1 MTIATVLTVFL
12 VILGVMLVFQAYWLF
27 GTALF
32 PRMVGQARDRYKTP
46 IRTTL
51 IGLAVIVPTFLIGFV
66 WLGQSLVW
74 LDQKDGDTFNISNG
88 IGLVIGVVPLMLGAI
103 GSAGLCQLIGLGLP
117 VPGDQSQNWRRVWR
131 GGWVLNFCYL
141 LPFAGWFVILPW
153 GIISG
158 CGAFVTSISGRGN
171 DRGNDRSN
179 DRGRGRSGR
188 APRQTPAPEPAAKLD
203 DDSPRSSR
211 LQRSQIPSGDSENKP
226 SQRPRRPRRPSRPKP
241 EE

>member
-1 MTIATVLTVFL
+1 MTIATVLAVFL
-12 VILGVMLVFQAYWLF
+12 VILGLMLVFQAYWLF
-27 GTALF
+27 GAALF
-32 PRMVGQARDRYKTP
+32 PRMVAQARDRYKTP

-51 IGLAVIVPTFLIGFV
+51 IGLAVVVPTFLLGFFV
-66 WLGQSLVW
+66 LGQSANPIV
-74 LDQKDGDTFNISNG
+74 KVGG
-88 IGLVIGVVPLMLGAI
+88 IVLGSVPLLLGAI

-117 VPGDQSQNWRRVWR
+117 APGDQSQNWRRVWR
-131 GGWVLNFCYL
+131 GGWALNFCYL
-141 LPFAGWFVILPW
+141 LPVAGWFVVLPW

-158 CGAFVTSISGRGN
+158 CGAFVTSLSGRGN
-171 DRGNDRSN
+171 DRENDRSS
-179 DRGRGRSGR
+179 DRGRGRGGR
-188 APRQTPAPEPAAKLD
+188 APRQTSAPEPVAKLD

>member
-1 MTIATVLTVFL
+1 MTIADVLRIL
-12 VILGVMLVFQAYWLF
+12 LLILGVMLVFQAYWLF

-32 PRMVGQARDRYKTP
+32 PRLIGQARDRYKTP

-51 IGLAVIVPTFLIGFV
+51 IGLAVVVPTFFIGFV
-66 WLGQSLVW
+66 WLGQ
-74 LDQKDGDTFNISNG
+74 KDGDIFNVFNG

-117 VPGDQSQNWRRVWR
+117 APGDQSQNWRRVWR

-153 GIISG
+153 SIISG
-158 CGAFVTSISGRGN
+158 CGAFVTSLSG
-171 DRGNDRSN
+171 RGNDRSN
-179 DRGRGRSGR
+179 DRGRGRGGSR
-188 APRQTPAPEPAAKLD
+188 APRKSSAPEPVAKLD

-226 SQRPRRPRRPSRPKP
+226 SQRPRRPRRPSRPKQ

>member
-12 VILGVMLVFQAYWLF
+12 VILGVMLVFQAFWLF

-51 IGLAVIVPTFLIGFV
+51 IGLAVVVPTFFIGFV
-66 WLGQSLVW
+66 WLL
-74 LDQKDGDTFNISNG
+74 NIDNIIVKI

-117 VPGDQSQNWRRVWR
+117 APGDQSQNWRRVWR

-141 LPFAGWFVILPW
+141 LPVAGQVVILPW

-158 CGAFVTSISGRGN
+158 CGAFVTSLSGRCN
-171 DRGNDRSN
+171 DRGNDRG
-179 DRGRGRSGR
+179 RGRGGSR
-188 APRQTPAPEPAAKLD
+188 APRKSSAPEPVAKLD

-211 LQRSQIPSGDSENKP
+211 LQRSQIPSSDSENKP

>member
-1 MTIATVLTVFL
+1 MTIANVLQIL
-12 VILGVMLVFQAYWLF
+12 LLILGLMLVFQAYWLF

-32 PRMVGQARDRYKTP
+32 PHLVAQARDRYKTP

-51 IGLAVIVPTFLIGFV
+51 IGLAVVVPTFLVGFV
-66 WLGQSLVW
+66 AMG
-74 LDQKDGDTFNISNG
+74 KGSNPVIQIIG
-88 IGLVIGVVPLMLGAI
+88 IVIGTIPLMLGAI

-117 VPGDQSQNWRRVWR
+117 APGDQSQNWRRVWR

-141 LPFAGWFVILPW
+141 LPLAGWFVILPW

-158 CGAFVTSISGRGN
+158 CGAFVTSLSGRGN
-171 DRGNDRSN
+171 DHSNDHSN
-179 DRGRGRSGR
+179 DRGRGRGGSR
-188 APRQTPAPEPAAKLD
+188 APRKSPAPEPVAKLD

-226 SQRPRRPRRPSRPKP
+226 SPRPRRPRRPSRPKQ

>member
-1 MTIATVLTVFL
+1 MTTADVLRILLL
-12 VILGVMLVFQAYWLF
+12 VLGVMLVFQAYWLV

-32 PRMVGQARDRYKTP
+32 TRLVGQARDRYKTP
-46 IRTTL
+46 IRTTMWGLL
-51 IGLAVIVPTFLIGFV
+51 IVVPTFVIGFTV
-66 WLGQSLVW
+66 LSQSPNPIV
-74 LDQKDGDTFNISNG
+74 KGAGF
-88 IGLVIGVVPLMLGAI
+88 VIGAVPLLLGAI

-117 VPGDQSQNWRRVWR
+117 APGDQSQNWRRVWR

-158 CGAFVTSISGRGN
+158 CGAFVTSLSG
-171 DRGNDRSN
+171 RGNDRSN
-179 DRGRGRSGR
+179 DRGRGRGGSR
-188 APRQTPAPEPAAKLD
+188 APRKSSAPEPVAKLD

>member
-1 MTIATVLTVFL
+1 MTIATVLAVFL
-12 VILGVMLVFQAYWLF
+12 VILGLMLVFQAYWLF
-27 GTALF
+27 GAALF
-32 PRMVGQARDRYKTP
+32 PRMVAQARDRYKTP

-51 IGLAVIVPTFLIGFV
+51 IGLAVVVPTFLLGFFV
-66 WLGQSLVW
+66 LGQSANPIV
-74 LDQKDGDTFNISNG
+74 KVGG
-88 IGLVIGVVPLMLGAI
+88 IVLGSVPLLLGAI

-117 VPGDQSQNWRRVWR
+117 APGDQSQNWRRVWR
-131 GGWVLNFCYL
+131 GGWALNFCYL
-141 LPFAGWFVILPW
+141 LPVAGWFVILPW

-158 CGAFVTSISGRGN
+158 CGAFVTSLSGRDN
-171 DRGNDRSN
+171 DRGNDRSS
-179 DRGRGRSGR
+179 DRGRGRGGR
-188 APRQTPAPEPAAKLD
+188 APRQTPAPEPVAKLD

>member
-1 MTIATVLTVFL
+1 MTNFELDTADVLQVL
-12 VILGVMLVFQAYWLF
+12 LLILGAMLVFQAFWLF

-51 IGLAVIVPTFLIGFV
+51 IGLAVVVPTFFIGIF
-66 WLGQSLVW
+66 WLQ
-74 LDQKDGDTFNISNG
+74 NIDNIIVKI
-88 IGLVIGVVPLMLGAI
+88 IGLVIGVVPLILGAI

-117 VPGDQSQNWRRVWR
+117 APGDQSQNWRRVWR

-141 LPFAGWFVILPW
+141 LPGPGWVFLAW
-153 GIISG
+153 GIVSG
-158 CGAFVTSISGRGN
+158 CGAFVTSLSG
-171 DRGNDRSN
+171 SN
-179 DRGRGRSGR
+179 ALRNRGRNTGR
-188 APRQTPAPEPAAKLD
+188 APRHTSAPEPAARLD

-211 LQRSQIPSGDSENKP
+211 LQRTQIPSGDEGNKP
-226 SQRPRRPRRPSRPKP
+226 KPRPRRPRRPSRPKQ

>member
-1 MTIATVLTVFL
+1 MTDFKLDIAGVLL
-12 VILGVMLVFQAYWLF
+12 VLLLILGIMLVFQAFWLF

-51 IGLAVIVPTFLIGFV
+51 IGLAVVVPTSFIGFV
-66 WLGQSLVW
+66 WLGRE
-74 LDQKDGDTFNISNG
+74 GDDPFNVSNG

-117 VPGDQSQNWRRVWR
+117 APGDQSQNWRRVWR

-141 LPFAGWFVILPW
+141 LPIAGWLVIFPW

-158 CGAFVTSISGRGN
+158 CGAFVTSLSGRDNDRDN
-171 DRGNDRSN
+171 DRGNDRG
-179 DRGRGRSGR
+179 RGRGGSR
-188 APRQTPAPEPAAKLD
+188 APRKSSAPEPVAKLD

-211 LQRSQIPSGDSENKP
+211 LQRSQIPSSDSEDKP

>member
-158 CGAFVTSISGRGN
+158 CGAFVTSLSG
-171 DRGNDRSN
+171 RGNDRSN
-179 DRGRGRSGR
+179 DRSRGRGGSRP
-188 APRQTPAPEPAAKLD
+188 PRKSSAPESVAKLD

>member
-12 VILGVMLVFQAYWLF
+12 VILGVMLVFQAFWLF

-51 IGLAVIVPTFLIGFV
+51 IGLAVVVPTFFIGFV
-66 WLGQSLVW
+66 WLGK
-74 LDQKDGDTFNISNG
+74 KDGDIFNVFNG
-88 IGLVIGVVPLMLGAI
+88 IGLVIGIVPLMLGLI

-117 VPGDQSQNWRRVWR
+117 APGDQSQNWRRVWR

-141 LPFAGWFVILPW
+141 LPVAGQVVILPW

-158 CGAFVTSISGRGN
+158 CGAFVTSLSGRGN
-171 DRGNDRSN
+171 DRGNDRG
-179 DRGRGRSGR
+179 RGRGGSR
-188 APRQTPAPEPAAKLD
+188 APRKSSAPEPVAKLD

-226 SQRPRRPRRPSRPKP
+226 SPRPRRPRRPSRPKP

>member
-1 MTIATVLTVFL
+1 MTIADVLTVFL
-12 VILGVMLVFQAYWLF
+12 VILSLMLVFQAFWLF

-51 IGLAVIVPTFLIGFV
+51 IGLVVVVPTFFIGFV
-66 WLGQSLVW
+66 WLGK
-74 LDQKDGDTFNISNG
+74 KDGDIFNG
-88 IGLVIGVVPLMLGAI
+88 IGLVIGIVPLMLGLI

-117 VPGDQSQNWRRVWR
+117 APGDQSQNWRRVWR

-141 LPFAGWFVILPW
+141 LPGPGWVFLAW

-158 CGAFVTSISGRGN
+158 CGAFVTSLSGDNAPHNRARN
-171 DRGNDRSN
+171 T
-179 DRGRGRSGR
+179 GR
-188 APRQTPAPEPAAKLD
+188 APRRPSAPEPLARLD
-203 DDSPRSSR
+203 DNSPRSSR
-211 LQRSQIPSGDSENKP
+211 LQRTQIPSGDEGNKP
-226 SQRPRRPRRPSRPKP
+226 KPRPRRPRRPSRPKQ

>member
-1 MTIATVLTVFL
+1 MTTTADVLRVL
-12 VILGVMLVFQAYWLF
+12 LLILGVMLVFQAYWLF

-32 PRMVGQARDRYKTP
+32 TRLIGQARDRYKTP

-51 IGLAVIVPTFLIGFV
+51 IGLAVIVPTFLVGFIVLGQNPTPIAKGIGFV
-66 WLGQSLVW
+66 
-74 LDQKDGDTFNISNG
+74 
-88 IGLVIGVVPLMLGAI
+88 IGTIPLMLGAI

-117 VPGDQSQNWRRVWR
+117 APGDQSQNWRRVWR

-141 LPFAGWFVILPW
+141 LPLAGWFVILPW

-158 CGAFVTSISGRGN
+158 CGAFVTSLSGRGN
-171 DRGNDRSN
+171 DHSNDHSN
-179 DRGRGRSGR
+179 DRGRGRGGSR
-188 APRQTPAPEPAAKLD
+188 APRKSPASEPVAKLD

-226 SQRPRRPRRPSRPKP
+226 SQRPRRPRRPSRPKQ

>member
-1 MTIATVLTVFL
+1 MTIANVLQIL
-12 VILGVMLVFQAYWLF
+12 LLILGLMLVFQAYWLF

-32 PRMVGQARDRYKTP
+32 PHLVAQARDRYKTP

-51 IGLAVIVPTFLIGFV
+51 IGLAVVVPTFLVGFV
-66 WLGQSLVW
+66 AMG
-74 LDQKDGDTFNISNG
+74 KGSNPVIQIIG
-88 IGLVIGVVPLMLGAI
+88 IVIGTIPLMLGAI

-117 VPGDQSQNWRRVWR
+117 APGDQSQNWRRVWR

-141 LPFAGWFVILPW
+141 LPLAGWFVILPW

-158 CGAFVTSISGRGN
+158 CGAFVTSLSGRGN
-171 DRGNDRSN
+171 DHSN
-179 DRGRGRSGR
+179 DRGRGRGGSR
-188 APRQTPAPEPAAKLD
+188 APRKSPASEPVAKLD

-226 SQRPRRPRRPSRPKP
+226 SQRPRRPRRPSRPKQ

>member
-1 MTIATVLTVFL
+1 MTIVDVLTVFL
-12 VILGVMLVFQAYWLF
+12 VILSLMLVFQAFWLF

-51 IGLAVIVPTFLIGFV
+51 IGLVVVVPTFFIGFV
-66 WLGQSLVW
+66 WLGK
-74 LDQKDGDTFNISNG
+74 KDGDIFNVFNG
-88 IGLVIGVVPLMLGAI
+88 IGLVIGIVPLMLGLI

-117 VPGDQSQNWRRVWR
+117 APGDQSQNWRRVWR

-141 LPFAGWFVILPW
+141 LPGPGWVFLAW
-153 GIISG
+153 SIISG
-158 CGAFVTSISGRGN
+158 CGAFVTSLSGRGN
-171 DRGNDRSN
+171 DRGNDRSS

>member
-1 MTIATVLTVFL
+1 MTIFELDTAGVLQVL
-12 VILGVMLVFQAYWLF
+12 LLILGIMLVFQAFWLF

-32 PRMVGQARDRYKTP
+32 HRMVGQARDRYKTP

-51 IGLAVIVPTFLIGFV
+51 IGLAVVVPTFLIGFV
-66 WLGQSLVW
+66 WLGQN
-74 LDQKDGDTFNISNG
+74 DRAIFKG

-141 LPFAGWFVILPW
+141 LPIAGWFVILPW

-158 CGAFVTSISGRGN
+158 CGAFVTSLSGRDN
-171 DRGNDRSN
+171 DRA
-179 DRGRGRSGR
+179 RGRGASR
-188 APRQTPAPEPAAKLD
+188 APRKSPATEPTAKLD

-211 LQRSQIPSGDSENKP
+211 LQRSQIPSDDSENKP
-226 SQRPRRPRRPSRPKP
+226 SQRPRRPRRPSRPKQ

>member
-1 MTIATVLTVFL
+1 MTIAATVLTVFL

-27 GTALF
+27 GMALF

-46 IRTTL
+46 IRTTMWGLL
-51 IGLAVIVPTFLIGFV
+51 IVVPTFILGFV
-66 WLGQSLVW
+66 VLGQS
-74 LDQKDGDTFNISNG
+74 SNPALKGVG
-88 IGLVIGVVPLMLGAI
+88 IVIGAVPLLLGAI

-117 VPGDQSQNWRRVWR
+117 APGDQSQNWRRVWR

-141 LPFAGWFVILPW
+141 LPFAGWLVILPW

-158 CGAFVTSISGRGN
+158 CGAFVTSLSGRGN

>member
-1 MTIATVLTVFL
+1 MTIANVLQIL
-12 VILGVMLVFQAYWLF
+12 LLILGLMLVFQAYWLF

-32 PRMVGQARDRYKTP
+32 PHLVAQARDRYKTP

-51 IGLAVIVPTFLIGFV
+51 IGLAVVVPTFLVGFV
-66 WLGQSLVW
+66 AMG
-74 LDQKDGDTFNISNG
+74 KGSNPVIQIIG
-88 IGLVIGVVPLMLGAI
+88 IVIGTIPLMLGAI

-117 VPGDQSQNWRRVWR
+117 APGDQSQNWRRVWR

-141 LPFAGWFVILPW
+141 LPLAGWFVILPW

-158 CGAFVTSISGRGN
+158 CGAFVTSLSGRGN
-171 DRGNDRSN
+171 DHSN
-179 DRGRGRSGR
+179 DRGRGRGGSR
-188 APRQTPAPEPAAKLD
+188 APRKSPASEPVAKLD

-226 SQRPRRPRRPSRPKP
+226 SPRPRRPRRPSRPKQ

>member
-27 GTALF
+27 GMALF
-32 PRMVGQARDRYKTP
+32 PRMVGQAKDRYKTP
-46 IRTTL
+46 IRTTMWGLL
-51 IGLAVIVPTFLIGFV
+51 IVVPTFVIGFTV
-66 WLGQSLVW
+66 LSQSPNPIV
-74 LDQKDGDTFNISNG
+74 KGAGF
-88 IGLVIGVVPLMLGAI
+88 VIGAVPLLLGAI

-117 VPGDQSQNWRRVWR
+117 APGDQSQNWRRVWR

-158 CGAFVTSISGRGN
+158 CGAFVTSLSG
-171 DRGNDRSN
+171 RGNDRSN
-179 DRGRGRSGR
+179 DRGRGRGGSR
-188 APRQTPAPEPAAKLD
+188 APRKSSAPEPVAKLD

-211 LQRSQIPSGDSENKP
+211 LQRSQIPSSDSEDKP

>member
-1 MTIATVLTVFL
+1 MTIADVLQVL
-12 VILGVMLVFQAYWLF
+12 LLILGAMLVFQAYWLV

-32 PRMVGQARDRYKTP
+32 PRLVGQARDRYKKP

-51 IGLAVIVPTFLIGFV
+51 IGLAVVVPTFVLGFSVLGQVSNPAVKGAGFV
-66 WLGQSLVW
+66 
-74 LDQKDGDTFNISNG
+74 
-88 IGLVIGVVPLMLGAI
+88 IGSVPLILGLI
-103 GSAGLCQLIGLGLP
+103 GSAGLCQLIGNGLP
-117 VPGDQSQNWRRVWR
+117 APGDQSQNWRRVWR

-141 LPFAGWFVILPW
+141 LPFAGWVVILPW

-158 CGAFVTSISGRGN
+158 CGAFVTSLSG
-171 DRGNDRSN
+171 RGNDRSN
-179 DRGRGRSGR
+179 DRGRGRGGSR
-188 APRQTPAPEPAAKLD
+188 APRKSSAPEPVTKLD

-226 SQRPRRPRRPSRPKP
+226 SPRPRRPRRPSRPKP

>member
-1 MTIATVLTVFL
+1 MTNFELDTADVLQVL
-12 VILGVMLVFQAYWLF
+12 LLILGAMLVFQAFWLF

-51 IGLAVIVPTFLIGFV
+51 IGLAVVVPTFFIGIF
-66 WLGQSLVW
+66 WLQ
-74 LDQKDGDTFNISNG
+74 NIDNIIVKI

-117 VPGDQSQNWRRVWR
+117 APGDQSQNWRRVWR

-141 LPFAGWFVILPW
+141 LPGPGWVFLAW
-153 GIISG
+153 GIVSG
-158 CGAFVTSISGRGN
+158 CGAFVMSLSGN
-171 DRGNDRSN
+171 T
-179 DRGRGRSGR
+179 
-188 APRQTPAPEPAAKLD
+188 APRNRARNAGREPRRTSAPEPVARLD

-211 LQRSQIPSGDSENKP
+211 LPRSQIPSGDEGNKP
-226 SQRPRRPRRPSRPKP
+226 QPTSRRPRRPARPKQ

>member
-1 MTIATVLTVFL
+1 MTTTADVLQVL
-12 VILGVMLVFQAYWLF
+12 LLILGVMLVFQAYWLV

-32 PRMVGQARDRYKTP
+32 TRLIGQARDRYKTP

-51 IGLAVIVPTFLIGFV
+51 IGLAIVVPTFALGFFVLGKSPNPVLKGAGFV
-66 WLGQSLVW
+66 IVA
-74 LDQKDGDTFNISNG
+74 
-88 IGLVIGVVPLMLGAI
+88 VPLILGLI

-117 VPGDQSQNWRRVWR
+117 APGDQSQNWRRVWR

-158 CGAFVTSISGRGN
+158 CGAFVTSLSG
-171 DRGNDRSN
+171 RGNDRSN
-179 DRGRGRSGR
+179 DRGRGRGSR
-188 APRQTPAPEPAAKLD
+188 APRKTPAPEPVAKLD

-226 SQRPRRPRRPSRPKP
+226 SQRPRRPRRPSRPKQV
-241 EE
+241 E

>member
-46 IRTTL
+46 IRTTMWGLL
-51 IGLAVIVPTFLIGFV
+51 IVVPTFVIGFTV
-66 WLGQSLVW
+66 LSQSPNPIV
-74 LDQKDGDTFNISNG
+74 KGAGF
-88 IGLVIGVVPLMLGAI
+88 VIGAVPLLLGAI

-117 VPGDQSQNWRRVWR
+117 APGDQSQNWRRVWR

-158 CGAFVTSISGRGN
+158 CGAFVTSLSG
-171 DRGNDRSN
+171 RGNDRSN
-179 DRGRGRSGR
+179 DRGRGRGGSR
-188 APRQTPAPEPAAKLD
+188 APRKSSAPEPVAKLD

-211 LQRSQIPSGDSENKP
+211 LQRSQSPSGDSENKP

>member
-1 MTIATVLTVFL
+1 MTTTADVLRVL
-12 VILGVMLVFQAYWLF
+12 LLILGVMLVFQAYWLV

-32 PRMVGQARDRYKTP
+32 TRLIGQARDRYKTP

-51 IGLAVIVPTFLIGFV
+51 IGLAIVVPTFALGFFVLEKSPNPFLKGAGFV
-66 WLGQSLVW
+66 
-74 LDQKDGDTFNISNG
+74 
-88 IGLVIGVVPLMLGAI
+88 IGAVPLILGLI

-117 VPGDQSQNWRRVWR
+117 APGDQSQNWRRVWR

-158 CGAFVTSISGRGN
+158 CGAFVTSLAGN
-171 DRGNDRSN
+171 GDQRN
-179 DRGRGRSGR
+179 RGRNIGR
-188 APRQTPAPEPAAKLD
+188 APRRTSALEPPARLD

-211 LQRSQIPSGDSENKP
+211 LQRTQIPSGDEGNKP
-226 SQRPRRPRRPSRPKP
+226 KPRSRRPRRPSRPKQG
-241 EE
+241 E

>member
-1 MTIATVLTVFL
+1 MTIATVLAVFL
-12 VILGVMLVFQAYWLF
+12 VILGLMLVFQAYWLF
-27 GTALF
+27 GAALF
-32 PRMVGQARDRYKTP
+32 PRMVAQARDRYKTP

-51 IGLAVIVPTFLIGFV
+51 IGLAVVVPTFLLGFFV
-66 WLGQSLVW
+66 LGQSANPIV
-74 LDQKDGDTFNISNG
+74 KVGG
-88 IGLVIGVVPLMLGAI
+88 IVLGSVPLLLGAI

-117 VPGDQSQNWRRVWR
+117 APGDQSQNWRRVWR
-131 GGWVLNFCYL
+131 GGWALNFCYL

-158 CGAFVTSISGRGN
+158 CGAFVTSLSGRDN
-171 DRGNDRSN
+171 DRGNDRSS
-179 DRGRGRSGR
+179 DRGRGRGGR
-188 APRQTPAPEPAAKLD
+188 APRQTSAPEPVAKLD

>member
-1 MTIATVLTVFL
+1 MTIAKVLTVFL
-12 VILGVMLVFQAYWLF
+12 VILSLMLVFQAFWLF

-51 IGLAVIVPTFLIGFV
+51 IGLAVVVPTFFIGIF
-66 WLGQSLVW
+66 WLQ
-74 LDQKDGDTFNISNG
+74 NIDNIIVKI
-88 IGLVIGVVPLMLGAI
+88 IGLVIGVVPLILGAI
-103 GSAGLCQLIGLGLP
+103 GSAGLGQLIGLGLP
-117 VPGDQSQNWRRVWR
+117 APGDQSQNWRRVWR

-141 LPFAGWFVILPW
+141 LPVAGQIVILPW

-158 CGAFVTSISGRGN
+158 CGAFVTSLSG
-171 DRGNDRSN
+171 RGNDRSN
-179 DRGRGRSGR
+179 DRGRGRGGSR
-188 APRQTPAPEPAAKLD
+188 APRKSSAPEPAVKLD